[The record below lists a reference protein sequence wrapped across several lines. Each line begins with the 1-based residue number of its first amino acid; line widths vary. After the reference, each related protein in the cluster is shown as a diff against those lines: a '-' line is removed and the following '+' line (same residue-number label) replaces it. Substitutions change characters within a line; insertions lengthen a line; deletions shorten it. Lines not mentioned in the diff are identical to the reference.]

1 MNGGLGVTG
10 PQAAE
15 RCEDI
20 TANLICG
27 GGVLVGPAADQMRR
41 RIGQIQ
47 IKRYAGKQ
55 GQRQGRMAVGGQ
67 ANRHAADPGIHTE
80 HLRQHDI
87 DTIY

>member
-20 TANLICG
+20 TEDWICG
-27 GGVLVGPAADQMRR
+27 GGVLVAPAAGQIRR

-47 IKRYAGKQ
+47 IKRRAKKQ
-55 GQRQGRMAVGGQ
+55 GQRQAGWPW
-67 ANRHAADPGIHTE
+67 AARRSPT
-80 HLRQHDI
+80 LRTQVF
-87 DTIY
+87 TPNNLSSTA